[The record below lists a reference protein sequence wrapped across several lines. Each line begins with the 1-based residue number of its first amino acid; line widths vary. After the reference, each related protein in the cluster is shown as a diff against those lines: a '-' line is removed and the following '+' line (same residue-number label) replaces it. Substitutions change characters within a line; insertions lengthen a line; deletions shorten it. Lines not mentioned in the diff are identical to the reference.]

1 MTNPDPIRTPSPD
14 QGTNTA
20 DRRRAARQSIDSG
33 VQVSIET
40 SEFEGVASNVSQT
53 GILFFTDGDLRV
65 TVEYLED
72 GETKTRTGNLV
83 RCERIKGDRRG
94 WAVEF
99 DRP

>member
-1 MTNPDPIRTPSPD
+1 MTNPDPLGIPSPD
-14 QGTNTA
+14 HGTNTT
-20 DRRRAARQSIDSG
+20 DRRRAARQAIDSG
-33 VQVSIET
+33 VQVSIENP
-40 SEFEGVASNVSQT
+40 EHEGVANNVSKT

-72 GETKTRTGNLV
+72 GEIRTRTGNLV